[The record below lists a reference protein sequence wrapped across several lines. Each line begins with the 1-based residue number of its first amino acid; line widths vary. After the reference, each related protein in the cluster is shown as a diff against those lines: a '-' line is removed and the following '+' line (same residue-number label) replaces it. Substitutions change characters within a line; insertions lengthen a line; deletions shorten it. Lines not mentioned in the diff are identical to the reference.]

1 MNHVCGRLQ
10 LAAPASGREKVN
22 ARAMPLELRVSP
34 SVQRALDDNRP
45 VVALESTLITHG
57 LPYPLNVETALAMEA
72 AARNA
77 GAVPA
82 TIAVLKGKITLG
94 ISEAQIEALA
104 QAPAGCVRKC
114 SRRDLPIAI
123 ALKQDGAT
131 TVACTMI
138 IAEMAGI
145 KVFATGG
152 IGGVHRGQP
161 HDVSADLLEFGRTP
175 VAVVSSGAKS
185 ILDLPLTLEVLETQ
199 GVPVLGYRTDNLP
212 AFYSGHTDLPVDQ
225 RVDTPDGAAAIISAI
240 DALRARHGILIAVPV
255 PPEHE
260 LSAAAAENAIARA
273 TQEAEAAGIGGKDIT
288 PFVLGRVAELT
299 QGASRKANIALL
311 VNNARV
317 AGEIAA
323 ALCRG

>member
-1 MNHVCGRLQ
+1 MLLQ
-10 LAAPASGREKVN
+10 VQIST
-22 ARAMPLELRVSP
+22 
-34 SVQRALDDNRP
+34 SVQQALNANQP

-72 AARNA
+72 TVREA

-82 TIAVLKGKITLG
+82 TLAVLNGEITVGLSPG
-94 ISEAQIEALA
+94 QIEALA
-104 QAPAGCVRKC
+104 QKPAGSVRKC

-138 IAEMAGI
+138 IAEMVGI

-161 HDVSADLLEFGRTP
+161 HDVSADLLEFGRTH

-212 AFYSGHTDLPVDQ
+212 AFYSAHTDLPVDQ
-225 RVDTPDGAAAIISAI
+225 RVETPQEAAAIIRAT
-240 DALRARHGILIAVPV
+240 DALGAQHGVLIAVPV
-255 PPEHE
+255 PAEQE
-260 LSAAAAENAIARA
+260 LSAAVAEDAIARA
-273 TQEAEAAGIGGKDIT
+273 THEAEAAGIGGKDIT
-288 PFVLGRVAELT
+288 PFVLGRVADLT
-299 QGASRKANIALL
+299 QGASREANIALL

>member
-1 MNHVCGRLQ
+1 M
-10 LAAPASGREKVN
+10 E
-22 ARAMPLELRVSP
+22 ARAMPLQLQVSP
-34 SVQRALDDNRP
+34 LVQEALDAGQA

-72 AARNA
+72 AARDA

-82 TIAVLKGKITLG
+82 TIAVLKGQISVG
-94 ISEAQIEALA
+94 ISQQQIEALA
-104 QAPAGCVRKC
+104 QAPAGSVRKC
-114 SRRDLPIAI
+114 SRRDLPIVI
-123 ALKQDGAT
+123 AQQQDGAT

-138 IAEMAGI
+138 IAEMVGI

-161 HDVSADLLEFGRTP
+161 HDVSADLLEFGRTH

-199 GVPVLGYRTDNLP
+199 GVPVLGYRSDNLP
-212 AFYSGHTDLPVDQ
+212 AFYSARTELPVDQ
-225 RVDTPDGAAAIISAI
+225 RVETPAEAAAIIQAT
-240 DALRARHGILIAVPV
+240 DALGARHGILIAVPV
-255 PPEHE
+255 PAEQE
-260 LSAAAAENAIARA
+260 LSAAVAEDAIAQA

-299 QGASRKANIALL
+299 KGASRTANIALL

-317 AGEIAA
+317 AGEIAV